1 MQAPLSRV
9 FRTPAQMRLML
20 RLSSTT
26 APQWVHNP
34 NKPMI
39 PTCITAVA
47 SQRPHPVA
55 STFVTLFLLLSGLL
69 ASVRVHGQSASTG
82 SLSGTVVN
90 ESTQK
95 VLERAA
101 VSIEGTNFYTQSAA
115 DGSFRLNNIP
125 AGTYT
130 VRAHYTDLEPASA
143 AITITAGET
152 TVVHLALRSEEIVN
166 LGEFRVAAEREG
178 NAYAVHQQKNA
189 ESQRTVVSADAFGV
203 ISDANPGEFLKLM
216 PGLQMDYTGVEPR
229 TVSIRG
235 LEANANLIMINGNQA
250 AAASSSSTNRAFE
263 FDQITIDNI
272 ESMEVFKAP
281 VPWMPANATGG
292 IVNMITRSAFLQ
304 KGRRINATVNLTA
317 NSDSLSLGR
326 SSGPNEK
333 AERKIHP
340 GGSFTYS
347 DTLLGGRL
355 GVVVSVSQVNV
366 SGFGGTAYNT
376 YTSNASGTYVSQYS
390 REDHQNFTSRTGG
403 SVNFDYKVNES
414 TTAYIRTT
422 VTDHYYEFR
431 NRFLRLNTG
440 TIVGTATPERVET
453 SGGNSQQNMSF
464 GDKNSASWTI
474 NPGVKHRWAD
484 WTVDYDLSLSRA
496 TNHYDYLPRMFG
508 GVTAQNSGVGY
519 ILEKDPSRGTA
530 TRITQTA
537 GADIYDLNN
546 HLITANSISV
556 GTRNSVDRITAAK
569 VNARREF
576 EARFPFYIQAGL
588 SYQLQERS
596 RRNPSK
602 TWTYVGPDG
611 IEGTAD
617 DNTVAGANIRQFAER
632 DYTPNIWFGERAP
645 DAWISPFVLADLYA
659 IQPNAFL
666 ENVSNSY
673 VQAFR
678 SNQRVS
684 EEIYGYYL
692 LGNVSFGKLDVLA
705 GLRIEETYVE
715 GHGARQT
722 GTINASTPL
731 ADAMARLSPTRAS
744 TSYTPDPFKYLHLTY
759 RFDDRLQAR
768 ASYTEAITR
777 PNFGSIIPGLTIGTG
792 TVSAAN
798 TTLKPSRAENIDVSV
813 EWYPSGSSTVK
824 AAWFSKDIDDYIVN
838 NSFTISAP
846 IPELDIGNDLIGY
859 TLTTTDNLG
868 RAKIEGFELEGRY
881 RFRKLPEWFRNL
893 EVFANYT
900 KLTTTEG
907 NFNAAN
913 SQTLYSQLPN
923 ITPEIWNWGV
933 SYETPKGRVYVA
945 FRANHVDDILL
956 NLNTNEFKDART
968 VYEAEVRYRI
978 NSRYTLSLA
987 GRNVT
992 EAEEGQHFADGRATR
1007 TGTGGGAA
1015 LTLTLAARF

>member
-1 MQAPLSRV
+1 M
-9 FRTPAQMRLML
+9 T
-20 RLSSTT
+20 
-26 APQWVHNP
+26 
-34 NKPMI
+34 

-55 STFVTLFLLLSGLL
+55 STFIALCLLLSNLFV
-69 ASVRVHGQSASTG
+69 SVRALGQSAGTG
-82 SLSGTVVN
+82 SLSGSVVN

-101 VSIEGTNFYTQSAA
+101 ITLEGTSYHTLSFA
-115 DGSFRLNNIP
+115 DGSFRLNGVP
-125 AGTYT
+125 AGSYT
-130 VRAHYTDLEPASA
+130 VRANYTDLEPAIA

-152 TVVHLALRSEEIVN
+152 TIVHLALRSEEIVN
-166 LGEFRVAAEREG
+166 LGEFRVAGEREG
-178 NAYAVHQQKNA
+178 NAYALQQQKNA

-235 LEANANLIMINGNQA
+235 LEANSNLIMINGNQA

-292 IVNMITRSAFLQ
+292 IVNMVTRSAFLQ
-304 KGRRINATVNLTA
+304 KGRRINATINLTA
-317 NSDSLSLGR
+317 NSDNLSLGR

-347 DTLLGGRL
+347 DTLLDGRL

-376 YTSNASGTYVSQYS
+376 YTSNTSGTYVSQYS
-390 REDHQNFTSRTGG
+390 REDHKNFTSRTGA
-403 SVNFDYKVNES
+403 SVNFDYKVSERM
-414 TTAYIRTT
+414 TAFLRTT
-422 VTDHYYEFR
+422 FTDHYYEFR

-440 TIVGTATPERVET
+440 TIVGTATPGRVET
-453 SGGNSQQNMSF
+453 TGGNSQQNMSF
-464 GDKNSASWTI
+464 GDKNSASWTV
-474 NPGVKHRWAD
+474 NPGAKHRWD
-484 WTVDYDLSLSRA
+484 NWTVDYDLSLSRA

-508 GVTAQNSGVGY
+508 GVTLQNSGVGY
-519 ILEKDPSRGTA
+519 ILEKDPSRSTA
-530 TRITQTA
+530 ARITQTA
-537 GADIYDLNN
+537 GADIYSLNN
-546 HLITANSISV
+546 HLPTTNSISV
-556 GTRNSVDRITAAK
+556 GTRNAVDRVTAGK
-569 VNARREF
+569 LNVRRDF
-576 EARFPFYIQAGL
+576 DARFPFYLQGGF

-602 TWTYVGPDG
+602 TWTYAGPDG
-611 IEGTAD
+611 APGTAD
-617 DNTVAGANIRQFAER
+617 DNTIAGSNMGQFAER
-632 DYTPNIWFGERAP
+632 DYTPNIWFGERGP
-645 DAWISPFVLADLYA
+645 DAWISPFVLADLHA
-659 IQPNAFL
+659 IHPQAFV

-692 LGNVSFGKLDVLA
+692 LGNVKFGQLDVLA
-705 GLRIEETYVE
+705 GVRVEETYVE

-722 GTINASTPL
+722 GTINANTPL
-731 ADAMARLSPTRAS
+731 PDAIARLSRTRAS

-759 RFDDRLQAR
+759 RFDEKLQAR

-798 TTLKPSRAENIDVSV
+798 TTLDPSRAENLDVSV

-824 AAWFSKDIDDYIVN
+824 AAWFSKDIKDYLVN
-838 NSFTISAP
+838 NTYTISAP
-846 IPELDIGNDLIGY
+846 IPELDIGSDLIGY
-859 TLTTTDNLG
+859 TLTTTENLG

-881 RFRKLPEWFRNL
+881 RFRTLPEWFRNI

-900 KLTTTEG
+900 KLVTTEG
-907 NFNAAN
+907 NFNAASALTTYN
-913 SQTLYSQLPN
+913 ALPN

-933 SYETPKGRVYVA
+933 SYETPRGKLYVA
-945 FRANHVDDILL
+945 FRANRTDDILL
-956 NLNTNEFKDART
+956 NLNTNEYKDART

-978 NSRYTLSLA
+978 SPRYTLSLA
-987 GRNVT
+987 GRNVS

>member
-1 MQAPLSRV
+1 MNHLSSPHATLSRPCFTRRGV
-9 FRTPAQMRLML
+9 GFFSLVLSAFLTVPTFAQ
-20 RLSSTT
+20 
-26 APQWVHNP
+26 A
-34 NKPMI
+34 
-39 PTCITAVA
+39 AA
-47 SQRPHPVA
+47 
-55 STFVTLFLLLSGLL
+55 
-69 ASVRVHGQSASTG
+69 TG
-82 SLSGTVVN
+82 SISGSVIN
-90 ESTQK
+90 EATQK
-95 VLERAA
+95 VLERATIT
-101 VSIEGTNFYTQSAA
+101 IEGSNQSTLSAA
-115 DGSFRLNNIP
+115 DGSFRLTGVP
-125 AGTYT
+125 AGSHT
-130 VRAHYTDLEPASA
+130 VRASYTDLEAASA
-143 AITITAGET
+143 VVEVSAGESA
-152 TVVHLALRSEEIVN
+152 TVQLALKSEEIIH

-178 NAYAVHQQKNA
+178 NAYAAQQQKNA
-189 ESQRTVVSADAFGV
+189 ESQRTIVSADAFGV

-235 LEANANLIMINGNQA
+235 LEANSNLVMINGNQA
-250 AAASSSSTNRAFE
+250 AASSSSSTNRAFE

-272 ESMEVFKAP
+272 ESMQVFKAP

-304 KGRRINATVNLTA
+304 KGRRVNATVNLTA

-326 SSGPNEK
+326 SSGPDEK
-333 AERKIHP
+333 AERKVHP
-340 GGSFTYS
+340 GGSFMYS
-347 DTLLGGRL
+347 DTLLNGRF

-376 YTSNASGTYVSQYS
+376 YSSNAAGTYVSQYS
-390 REDHQNFTSRTGG
+390 REDHQNFTSRTGA
-403 SVNFDYKVNES
+403 SANFDYKVNDR
-414 TTAYIRTT
+414 TTAFLRTT
-422 VTDHYYEFR
+422 FTDHYYEFR

-453 SGGNSQQNMSF
+453 TGGNSQQNMSF
-464 GDKNSASWTI
+464 GDKNSASWTV
-474 NPGVKHRWAD
+474 NPGAKHRWAD

-508 GVTAQNSGVGY
+508 GVTLQNSGVGY
-519 ILEKDPSRGTA
+519 ILEKDPARSTA

-546 HLITANSISV
+546 HLPTANSINV
-556 GTRNSVDRITAAK
+556 GTRNSVDRVTAGK
-569 VNARREF
+569 VNVRRDF
-576 EARFPFYIQAGL
+576 DARFPFYLQGGL

-596 RRNPSK
+596 RRNPSR
-602 TWTYVGPDG
+602 TWSYAGPDG
-611 IEGTAD
+611 VVGTSD
-617 DNTVAGANIRQFAER
+617 DNTVASANMRQFAER
-632 DYTPNIWFGERAP
+632 EYTPDIWFGERAP
-645 DAWISPFVLADLYA
+645 NAWISPFALADLYTLYP
-659 IQPNAFL
+659 QAFV

-684 EEIYGYYL
+684 EEIYGYYF
-692 LGNVSFGKLDVLA
+692 LGDVKLGKLDVLA
-705 GLRIEETYVE
+705 GLRLEETYVE
-715 GHGARQT
+715 GDGARQT

-731 ADAMARLSPTRAS
+731 SDAIARLSRTHAS

-759 RFDDRLQAR
+759 HFDEKLQAR

-777 PNFGSIIPGLTIGTG
+777 PNFGSIIPGLTIGTN
-792 TVSAAN
+792 TVSASN
-798 TTLKPSRAENIDVSV
+798 TALSPSRAENIDVSV

-824 AAWFSKDIDDYIVN
+824 AAWFSKDIKDYLVN
-838 NSFTISAP
+838 NTFTISAP
-846 IPELDIGNDLIGY
+846 IPELDIGSDLIGY
-859 TLTTTDNLG
+859 TLTTTENLG

-881 RFRKLPEWFRNL
+881 RFRFLPEWFRNL

-907 NFNAAN
+907 NFNAAA
-913 SQTLYSQLPN
+913 SQTTYNALPN

-933 SYETPKGRVYVA
+933 SYETPRGKLYVA
-945 FRANHVDDILL
+945 LRANHTDDILL
-956 NLNTNEFKDART
+956 NLTTNEYKDART

-978 NSRYTLSLA
+978 NQCYTLSLA

-992 EAEEGQHFADGRATR
+992 EAEEGQHFFDGRATR

-1015 LTLTLAARF
+1015 LTLTIAARF